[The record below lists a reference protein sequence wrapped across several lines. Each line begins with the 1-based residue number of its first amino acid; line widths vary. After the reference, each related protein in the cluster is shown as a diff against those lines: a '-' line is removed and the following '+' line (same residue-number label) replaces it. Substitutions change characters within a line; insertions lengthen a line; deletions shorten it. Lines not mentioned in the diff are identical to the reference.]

1 MRSKSITS
9 KSIFGGYKKGEDIVT
24 AALLHL
30 MELGGPAL
38 TNSLFGDI
46 GVETTTHV
54 NTQVKGKKSI
64 PDGELRANYHIYI
77 ESKIE
82 PWTVNYNHNISQL
95 EEHIKLS
102 KENSASLLYI
112 TYEEEIPTDIA
123 NHPQIAWTHWRKILD
138 DMKQYRSD
146 FNNEVMV
153 YLVGQFEI
161 LLEDL
166 VFSRHDNIKD
176 EERVLIVP
184 GRFADSIAKHHGFYK
199 CQYDR
204 SFRPAKYI
212 AFYLDKHID
221 AVYEITNGYERV
233 DSLECVKDF
242 NFGMYFFTADDL
254 MPHTFMRLKPRKDLL
269 DHVITHNYPY
279 AYVRNQRY
287 TSITKLSKARTTDD
301 L

>member
-1 MRSKSITS
+1 MAKSITS

-30 MELGGPAL
+30 LELGGPAL
-38 TNSLFGDI
+38 MNSLFGDL
-46 GVETTTHV
+46 GVEAKTHV
-54 NTQVKGKKSI
+54 NTQARGKKSI

-82 PWTVNYNHNISQL
+82 PWTVNYDHNINQL
-95 EEHIKLS
+95 KKHIELS
-102 KENSASLLYI
+102 KEKSASLLYI
-112 TYEEEIPTDIA
+112 TYEDEIPLEIA
-123 NHPQIAWTHWRKILD
+123 NHPQIAWTHWRKILE

-166 VFSRHDNIKD
+166 VFSKYDGIKD

-184 GRFADSIAKHHGFYK
+184 GRFADSIAKHHNFYK

-221 AVYEITNGYERV
+221 SVYEITNGYERV
-233 DSLECVKDF
+233 NSLESVKGFD
-242 NFGMYFFTADDL
+242 FGMYFFTADDL
-254 MPHTFMRLKPRKDLL
+254 IPHTFMRLKPRKDLL
-269 DHVITHNYPY
+269 DHVITHNHPN
-279 AYVRNQRY
+279 AYVQNQRY
-287 TSITKLSKARTTDD
+287 TSITKLSNAKTTDE